1 VVIATLAIAIGANT
15 AIFSVVHGVLLQPF
29 GYGDDSRLVVL
40 WATNESDE
48 SELFRLSPADYRD
61 LRDGAAAFDGQVV
74 LYRSIGSTLTA
85 LDEPVRVGSLAV
97 TPRLFPVLEA
107 KPAAGRFFSDADE
120 KPGGGKKVV
129 LTHASWTRR
138 FGNDP
143 SIVGAAIELDGEPYT
158 VVGVTED
165 GFRFPPGNAG
175 VEMYFPMALGDAVLL
190 DRSHR
195 MFDAVARLSDDVS
208 LEDARAELAVM
219 SDRLAREFPDSNSG
233 WRLTARPLRDEML
246 GELST
251 TLAVLSGAVF
261 LVLLTACA
269 NIANVL
275 VARSTSVNREFAVRA
290 VLGARSGH
298 LIKRSLAEA
307 SILGLLGTAFGVL
320 LAFWGVELLRTLLPA
335 DIPRVGAL
343 GLNGS
348 VLAFAM
354 ALSIGATV
362 LFGSIPAL
370 RGMAPDVAELLKPA
384 LSCGSG
390 PQGGRRLR
398 EAMVILEVALALV
411 LLVGAGLMARSFAR
425 LTEVDPGFRRD
436 GVVSVAVSLP
446 RSRHD
451 RSEWKSFFERLVERV
466 EELPGV
472 TRAGAV
478 SDLPM
483 SDVGLGFE
491 LEFTV
496 PGLDALSPTARPN
509 ADVRL
514 VIPGYFDAMGI
525 RMVSGRDFDRL
536 DASSSRAVAIVNET
550 LVERYFRDVDP
561 IGRPIGL
568 ATLGD
573 VEVVGVASDIRHEG
587 LASKYES
594 EIFLPY
600 GRPATGEMH
609 IVVQSYLDTAAV
621 ANGVDSVLKDMDP
634 GLAPSEAAAIADLL
648 WQSAAR
654 PRFNAALLA
663 GLALAAALLAIVGTY
678 GIVAYSVSQRRGE
691 IGLRMALGADSKATV
706 LMILRQALG
715 IVVNGA
721 LLGTL
726 GALGATRFLRGLLFE
741 VEPTDPLTYGVV
753 LVASVAVGALA
764 AWISALRAT
773 RIHPVVAL
781 RSE

>member
-1 VVIATLAIAIGANT
+1 
-15 AIFSVVHGVLLQPF
+15 
-29 GYGDDSRLVVL
+29 
-40 WATNESDE
+40 
-48 SELFRLSPADYRD
+48 
-61 LRDGAAAFDGQVV
+61 
-74 LYRSIGSTLTA
+74 
-85 LDEPVRVGSLAV
+85 
-97 TPRLFPVLEA
+97 
-107 KPAAGRFFSDADE
+107 
-120 KPGGGKKVV
+120 
-129 LTHASWTRR
+129 
-138 FGNDP
+138 
-143 SIVGAAIELDGEPYT
+143 
-158 VVGVTED
+158 
-165 GFRFPPGNAG
+165 
-175 VEMYFPMALGDAVLL
+175 
-190 DRSHR
+190 
-195 MFDAVARLSDDVS
+195 
-208 LEDARAELAVM
+208 
-219 SDRLAREFPDSNSG
+219 
-233 WRLTARPLRDEML
+233 
-246 GELST
+246 
-251 TLAVLSGAVF
+251 
-261 LVLLTACA
+261 
-269 NIANVL
+269 
-275 VARSTSVNREFAVRA
+275 
-290 VLGARSGH
+290 
-298 LIKRSLAEA
+298 
-307 SILGLLGTAFGVL
+307 
-320 LAFWGVELLRTLLPA
+320 
-335 DIPRVGAL
+335 
-343 GLNGS
+343 
-348 VLAFAM
+348 
-354 ALSIGATV
+354 
-362 LFGSIPAL
+362 
-370 RGMAPDVAELLKPA
+370 
-384 LSCGSG
+384 
-390 PQGGRRLR
+390 
-398 EAMVILEVALALV
+398 
-411 LLVGAGLMARSFAR
+411 
-425 LTEVDPGFRRD
+425 
-436 GVVSVAVSLP
+436 
-446 RSRHD
+446 
-451 RSEWKSFFERLVERV
+451 
-466 EELPGV
+466 
-472 TRAGAV
+472 
-478 SDLPM
+478 M